1 MYSVGVI
8 TISDKG
14 SRGERVDTSGPNL
27 VEILNKNNFE
37 VKYTNII
44 SDDKSLIEKELIMCA
59 DELKLSLVLTTGG
72 TGFSPRDNTP
82 EATLNVIEKEIRGI
96 PELMRYES
104 LKITNKAI
112 LSRAISGIRN
122 KTVIINLPGSKKA
135 AEENIMSVIEPIKH
149 GLDMLNGEGSADCA
163 IEKSKIIDVC
173 ISEKKGLQK
182 KPVDKVLL
190 KKHFGIVGDAHAGDW
205 HRQVSLLSID
215 SVKKV
220 QEHIDFQLKSGD
232 FAENVLIDSGIC
244 LYKLPIGTFLKV
256 GTAKCRVTQIGKEC
270 HSDCEIR
277 KKAGDCVMPREGI
290 FVEVIED
297 GEAKKGDEVI
307 VL

>member
-96 PELMRYES
+96 PELMR
-104 LKITNKAI
+104 
-112 LSRAISGIRN
+112 
-122 KTVIINLPGSKKA
+122 
-135 AEENIMSVIEPIKH
+135 
-149 GLDMLNGEGSADCA
+149 
-163 IEKSKIIDVC
+163 
-173 ISEKKGLQK
+173 
-182 KPVDKVLL
+182 
-190 KKHFGIVGDAHAGDW
+190 
-205 HRQVSLLSID
+205 
-215 SVKKV
+215 
-220 QEHIDFQLKSGD
+220 
-232 FAENVLIDSGIC
+232 
-244 LYKLPIGTFLKV
+244 
-256 GTAKCRVTQIGKEC
+256 
-270 HSDCEIR
+270 
-277 KKAGDCVMPREGI
+277 
-290 FVEVIED
+290 
-297 GEAKKGDEVI
+297 
-307 VL
+307 